1 MLALTCMCLESR
13 DKKAEKLS
21 GASTFRLFAQDAKIS
36 LAQIILGERTTVF
49 TSVSVEKSR
58 LKEIS

>member
-1 MLALTCMCLESR
+1 MLALTCTCLESR
-13 DKKAEKLS
+13 DKMAKLS

-36 LAQIILGERTTVF
+36 LAQIILGERTTVI
-49 TSVSVEKSR
+49 TSVSFEKSR